1 MCIMD
6 SKFVFADKPVSGPK
20 ARVVVRG
27 DMQWPKSPSS
37 ATYSP
42 TPSATEIRILVS
54 LAAQNAW
61 GLHSMDIS
69 QAFVQA
75 DPLDPDTHF
84 YVRPPKGHDCPPG
97 TIWKLRKPLYGLA
110 CAPQA
115 WSTNHL
121 DPFSPRLR
129 F

>member
-1 MCIMD
+1 MHHGFQIC
-6 SKFVFADKPVSGPK
+6 VCDKPVSGPK

-27 DMQWPKSPSS
+27 DMQWTKSPSS

-84 YVRPPKGHDCPPG
+84 YVSPPMIVLPGRSGNFASLSTASRAPLRHGLRP
-97 TIWKLRKPLYGLA
+97 
-110 CAPQA
+110 
-115 WSTNHL
+115 
-121 DPFSPRLR
+121 
-129 F
+129 